1 MAEKG
6 LAGLYTASLFQFNP
20 AMTPYLEQGL
30 ELGRSFVQPRYWG
43 KRSLDYL
50 WYGIGAYLKQNPEIR
65 YLFGGV
71 SLSNSYPKAA
81 RDLMVYFYSLYFRCP
96 EQSAVP
102 NIPYELPM
110 DTMSQL
116 QQHFSGNNYS
126 QDFVQLKHLLANM
139 GVSIPTLYKQYSEL
153 TEPGGVRFLAFGV
166 DPEFADCVDGLVL
179 VDMTKLKDNKK
190 ARYIS

>member
-1 MAEKG
+1 M
-6 LAGLYTASLFQFNP
+6 
-20 AMTPYLEQGL
+20 
-30 ELGRSFVQPRYWG
+30 
-43 KRSLDYL
+43 
-50 WYGIGAYLKQNPEIR
+50 
-65 YLFGGV
+65 
-71 SLSNSYPKAA
+71 
-81 RDLMVYFYSLYFRCP
+81 LYFHCP

-110 DTMSQL
+110 DTLSQL
-116 QQHFSGNNYS
+116 QQHFSGDNYS

-190 ARYIS
+190 ARYIA